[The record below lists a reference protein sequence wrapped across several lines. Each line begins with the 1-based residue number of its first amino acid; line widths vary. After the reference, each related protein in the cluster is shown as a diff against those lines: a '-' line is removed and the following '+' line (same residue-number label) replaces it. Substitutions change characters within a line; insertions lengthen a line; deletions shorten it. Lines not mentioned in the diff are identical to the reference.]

1 MIRFI
6 SLGPGDP
13 ELITVKGLNAL
24 RRSDVIFCPATRIK
38 AANGEGVERTLSRAA
53 EIVKA
58 LGIDEGRIELFHL
71 PMSLQREE
79 AQDAYNQLYKAVLD
93 KSKRCEVAVVAEGD
107 AGFYASIHYVYER
120 LVAAKVPVQQIAGVP
135 AFIAAGAVAGLHI
148 VKQRERLQV
157 IPGTATAYELIE
169 WVEAGQ
175 SCVIMK
181 LNGCQAAVRTCMVA
195 HPEFEYHYFEQVGT
209 ANERY
214 ITDKEQLMRLAFPYC
229 SLMIIRK
236 REGQA

>member
-24 RRSDVIFCPATRIK
+24 RRSDVIFWPATRIK

-120 LVAAKVPVQQIAGVP
+120 LVALCNPRPTFQPFQ
-135 AFIAAGAVAGLHI
+135 
-148 VKQRERLQV
+148 
-157 IPGTATAYELIE
+157 
-169 WVEAGQ
+169 
-175 SCVIMK
+175 C
-181 LNGCQAAVRTCMVA
+181 
-195 HPEFEYHYFEQVGT
+195 
-209 ANERY
+209 
-214 ITDKEQLMRLAFPYC
+214 
-229 SLMIIRK
+229 
-236 REGQA
+236 